1 MESNILGLLPNI
13 AKTGLKVDEKEEKED
28 AFGIGT
34 LNFLN
39 KLTETKPESEEFKI
53 FT

>member
-1 MESNILGLLPNI
+1 MGLLPNI
-13 AKTGLKVDEKEEKED
+13 AKTGLKKVDEKEEKQD

>member
-1 MESNILGLLPNI
+1 MGLLPNI
-13 AKTGLKVDEKEEKED
+13 SKTGLKEVDEKEEKQD
-28 AFGIGT
+28 AFGIGA

-39 KLTETKPESEEFKI
+39 KLAETKPESEEFKV